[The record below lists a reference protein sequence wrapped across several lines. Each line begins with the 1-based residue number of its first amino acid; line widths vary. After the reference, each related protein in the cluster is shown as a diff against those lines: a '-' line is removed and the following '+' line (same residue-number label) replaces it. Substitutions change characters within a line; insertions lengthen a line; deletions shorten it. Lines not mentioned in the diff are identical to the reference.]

1 VIVGFVPQNNFM
13 NMAQGLALYFSLYR
27 EARGEGAEVVFPYGE
42 EAWTALHTDSSADL
56 LGRFH
61 VFASLQPERVAERAF
76 NVVDGEAFAW
86 RDLWP
91 RLAAYFGLVG
101 TGPGVGEQG
110 SVKKFVHGH
119 QSEWEGWV
127 ARRGLNS
134 GALEGTGFEFV
145 DDVMAIPI
153 RRDYDSS
160 LRKEVG
166 FTEERDPFDGYSIAF
181 DEMRA
186 ARIIP

>member
-13 NMAQGLALYFSLYR
+13 NMAQGLALFFSLYR
-27 EARGEGAEVVFPYGE
+27 ETHGEGAEVVFPYGE
-42 EAWTALHTDSSADL
+42 DAWTALHTDSSADV

-61 VFASLQPERVAERAF
+61 VFSSLMPERVAGRAF

-86 RDLWP
+86 RELWP
-91 RLAAYFGLVG
+91 RLAAYFGLIG
-101 TGPGVGEQG
+101 TGVGKGEKG
-110 SVKKFVHGH
+110 SVKKFVHDRKG
-119 QSEWEGWV
+119 EWEAWV
-127 ARRGLNS
+127 ARRGLKD

-145 DDVMAIPI
+145 DDVMSIPI

-160 LRKEVG
+160 RRKEVG
-166 FTEERDPFDGYSIAF
+166 FTEERDPFDGYKIAF

>member
-1 VIVGFVPQNNFM
+1 M
-13 NMAQGLALYFSLYR
+13 NMAQGLALFFSLYR
-27 EARGEGAEVVFPYGE
+27 EREGEGAEVAFPYSE
-42 EAWTALHTDSSADL
+42 EAWTALHTDSSADV

-61 VFASLQPERVAERAF
+61 VFASLQTEKVAGRAF

-86 RDLWP
+86 KELWP
-91 RLAAYFGLVG
+91 RLAAYFGLIG
-101 TGPGVGEQG
+101 TGPGAGGQG
-110 SVKKFVHGH
+110 SVKNYVHGRKG
-119 QSEWEGWV
+119 EWEVWV
-127 ARRGLNS
+127 ARRGLVS

-145 DDVMAIPI
+145 DDVMSIPI

-160 LRKEVG
+160 SRKEVG
-166 FTEERDPFDGYSIAF
+166 FMEERDPFDGYRIAF

>member
-1 VIVGFVPQNNFM
+1 MGFVPQNNFM
-13 NMAQGLALYFSLYR
+13 NMAQGLALFFSLYR
-27 EARGEGAEVVFPYGE
+27 EVEGEGAEVVFPYGE
-42 EAWTALHTDSSADL
+42 DAWKALHTDSSADV

-61 VFASLQPERVAERAF
+61 VFASLNAERVAGRAF

-91 RLAAYFGLVG
+91 RLAAYFGLLG
-101 TGPGVGEQG
+101 TGPGTGEQG
-110 SVKKFVHGH
+110 SVKKYVHGRKG
-119 QSEWEGWV
+119 EWEGWV
-127 ARRGLNS
+127 ARRGLID

-145 DDVMAIPI
+145 DDVMGIPI

-160 LRKEVG
+160 SRREVG
-166 FTEERDPFDGYSIAF
+166 FTEERDPFDGYRIAF

-186 ARIIP
+186 GRIIP

>member
-1 VIVGFVPQNNFM
+1 MEFRHR
-13 NMAQGLALYFSLYR
+13 L
-27 EARGEGAEVVFPYGE
+27 
-42 EAWTALHTDSSADL
+42 WAD
-56 LGRFH
+56 G
-61 VFASLQPERVAERAF
+61 
-76 NVVDGEAFAW
+76 VDGEAFAW

-101 TGPGVGEQG
+101 TGPRADGQG
-110 SVKKFVHGH
+110 SVKKYVHDRQG
-119 QSEWEGWV
+119 EWEGWV
-127 ARRGLNS
+127 VRRGLKE

-145 DDVMAIPI
+145 DDVMGIPI

-160 LRKEVG
+160 SRKEVG
-166 FTEERDPFDGYSIAF
+166 FTEERDPFEGYRMAF

>member
-13 NMAQGLALYFSLYR
+13 NMAQGLALFFSLYC
-27 EARGEGAEVVFPYGE
+27 ETHGEGAEVVFPYGE
-42 EAWTALHTDSSADL
+42 EAWTALHTDSSADV

-91 RLAAYFGLVG
+91 RLAAYFGLIG
-101 TGPGVGEQG
+101 TGPGKGGQG
-110 SVKKFVHGH
+110 SVKKFVHGQ

-145 DDVMAIPI
+145 DDVMAISI

-166 FTEERDPFDGYSIAF
+166 FTEERDPFDGYRIAF

>member
-13 NMAQGLALYFSLYR
+13 NMAQGLALFFSLYR
-27 EARGEGAEVVFPYGE
+27 EAHGEGAEVVFPYGE

-91 RLAAYFGLVG
+91 RLAAYFGLIG
-101 TGPGVGEQG
+101 TGPGKDGQG
-110 SVKKFVHGH
+110 SVKKFVHG
-119 QSEWEGWV
+119 QKNEWEGWV

-145 DDVMAIPI
+145 DDVMGIPI

-166 FTEERDPFDGYSIAF
+166 FTEERDPFDGYRIAF

>member
-27 EARGEGAEVVFPYGE
+27 EAHGEGAEVVFPYGE

>member
-13 NMAQGLALYFSLYR
+13 NMAQGLALFFSLYR
-27 EARGEGAEVVFPYGE
+27 ELEGEGAEVVFPYGK
-42 EAWTALHTDSSADL
+42 EAWEALHTDSSADV

-61 VFASLQPERVAERAF
+61 VFASLNAERVAGRAF
-76 NVVDGEAFAW
+76 NVVDGKAFAW

-101 TGPGVGEQG
+101 TGPGTGEQG
-110 SVKKFVHGH
+110 SVKKYVHGRKG
-119 QSEWEGWV
+119 EWEGWV
-127 ARRGLNS
+127 ARRGLID

-145 DDVMAIPI
+145 DDVMGIPI

-160 LRKEVG
+160 SRKEVG
-166 FTEERDPFDGYSIAF
+166 FTEERDPFDGYRIAF